1 MYRYGKGV
9 DIDGEEA
16 VKWYKMAVDKGYH
29 EHLLDLALLYL
40 DGIIVN
46 KDVDLTLHYYKQ
58 AAEKGIEKAL
68 LKLGEI
74 YEKGTGVE
82 INTHKAIFW
91 YRKAAAKGNEEAKE
105 CLKRLKTNWMVDGK
119 IEDEFVDDITEEVG
133 DSDEGLLF

>member
-1 MYRYGKGV
+1 MSNTEKGIQV
-9 DIDGEEA
+9 
-16 VKWYKMAVDKGYH
+16 
-29 EHLLDLALLYL
+29 
-40 DGIIVN
+40 
-46 KDVDLTLHYYKQ
+46 YKQ
-58 AAEKGIEKAL
+58 AAEKGVEKAL

-74 YEKGTGVE
+74 YEDGIGVE

-105 CLKRLKTNWMVDGK
+105 YLKRLKTNWMVDGK

>member
-1 MYRYGKGV
+1 M
-9 DIDGEEA
+9 
-16 VKWYKMAVDKGYH
+16 
-29 EHLLDLALLYL
+29 
-40 DGIIVN
+40 
-46 KDVDLTLHYYKQ
+46 
-58 AAEKGIEKAL
+58 EKAR

-74 YEKGTGVE
+74 YDDGIGVE